1 MLCLVLLLHQ
11 VQFWEPASKRH
22 QLRTAVNAALNKM
35 LRGQERKAFK
45 LLCSNGVAKINPAT
59 VLALQKLHPE
69 RKSDL
74 VLPSTNFAQLSIDR
88 EFVTKKLFRE
98 SADHNLSKDVYG
110 WALFQ
115 M

>member
-1 MLCLVLLLHQ
+1 LGTYFKSPSTSHSDSSD
-11 VQFWEPASKRH
+11 A
-22 QLRTAVNAALNKM
+22 AVNAA

-74 VLPSTNFAQLSIDR
+74 VLPSTNLAQLSIDR
-88 EFVTKKLFRE
+88 EYVTKKLFRE
-98 SADHNLSKDVYG
+98 SADHNLSKDVLWMG
-110 WALFQ
+110 PVAIFQ
-115 M
+115 L